1 MAVTQPLSGSAEQPA
16 SHGVASG
23 AAPPSRV
30 FQQSTTAGTVPI
42 IEVAYHD
49 GKWWSLPRGL
59 SQFCYEC
66 HERNMDAEF
75 VWHWGEHR
83 TETNQISKYQIDFVS
98 MLQVNKNSNRI
109 RSVRIAWVEPH
120 QVNPRDSGAAQPALI
135 LHNLTTAGKV
145 PIIELAHN
153 NGMWW
158 SLDAPESQR
167 LYAAFERGENP
178 QFTWS
183 WGHHRAGSHAANGAA
198 TRGSNYQI
206 DFHNMQLSDGRNV
219 RIVWVEPDQV
229 NARYSGELA
238 S

>member
-1 MAVTQPLSGSAEQPA
+1 M
-16 SHGVASG
+16 
-23 AAPPSRV
+23 
-30 FQQSTTAGTVPI
+30 
-42 IEVAYHD
+42 
-49 GKWWSLPRGL
+49 
-59 SQFCYEC
+59 
-66 HERNMDAEF
+66 NAEF
-75 VWHWGEHR
+75 TWDWGEHR
-83 TETNQISKYQIDFVS
+83 TETNQFSRYEIHFES
-98 MLQVNKNSNRI
+98 MLQVNKDSNRI

-120 QVNPRDSGAAQPALI
+120 QVNPRDSGAAQPFLM

-153 NGMWW
+153 SGMWW

-183 WGHHRAGSHAANGAA
+183 WGDHGAGSHAAHGAA
-198 TRGSNYQI
+198 TRGRNYQI
-206 DFHNMQLSDGRNV
+206 DFHNMQLNDGRSV

-229 NARYSGELA
+229 NALSSGERA